1 MSNISVSSTSG
12 SYAAKYEMNQ
22 VEKTMQE
29 TSHLYAAGDNIFS
42 YAYEIMLK
50 LQDLQA
56 SRAFSQFES
65 IQKASSRAKDT
76 QEMANRVDEAIAK
89 AAKGDDKK
97 TEKLPDEV
105 KDYMKN
111 NDITVD
117 GVAIDKYI
125 NDNGSAGELDK
136 GSLQAVK
143 AALDN
148 SSSRDSDLSTQGQLT
163 IQKATQM
170 LNAVITQ
177 ATGLVSKW
185 GDILQMI
192 SQKTFS

>member
-12 SYAAKYEMNQ
+12 SYAAKYEINQ
-22 VEKTMQE
+22 VENTMQE

-89 AAKGDDKK
+89 AAKGDDKT
-97 TEKLPDEV
+97 TEKLPDGVE
-105 KDYMKN
+105 DYMKN
-111 NDITVD
+111 NGITVD
-117 GVAIDKYI
+117 GMTITEYI
-125 NDNGSAGELDK
+125 NKNSKDGGLDK
-136 GSLQAVK
+136 GSLQAIK